1 MAERT
6 RRDLTAAVRSG
17 DRLAG
22 LEALRDAIA
31 DDLDACPTAWRD
43 RNKLYYRLI
52 KTLLEIEEARKA
64 SAPAESA
71 LGDRDAIDRL
81 RARRQ
86 TSRWRPRFNVLD

>member
-6 RRDLTAAVRSG
+6 RRDLTTAVQSG

-52 KTLLEIEEARKA
+52 KVLLEIEEVRKA
-64 SAPAESA
+64 AGP
-71 LGDRDAIDRL
+71 GDRDAIDRL

-86 TSRWRPRFNVLD
+86 TSRWRPRFDVLD